1 MQKIQGKMK
10 WSGFGVSF
18 SFSLSVNNLLNLN
31 ALSPLTYKSVMEIQ
45 KNMFEIINV
54 VTILVGF

>member
-1 MQKIQGKMK
+1 MK

-18 SFSLSVNNLLNLN
+18 SFSFSVNNLLNLN